1 MPIAVYPALVTGEL
15 AQGYRA
21 QLVDFPDAVA
31 TATGLAELLLTA
43 RQRLLS
49 ALTALEREGAEWP
62 SPSPVETLGERLQAA
77 RAVLMLVDVQV
88 EETPVR
94 VNISIG
100 DRLLR
105 RLDQAAEAQS
115 TSRSGYIAAAV
126 RERLG
131 DTAAN
136 PGGGAGPEA
145 RGSQRL
151 FEEVAEVGRRVNDAL
166 GPESVFGRAVSEL
179 DARALEG
186 LRVLADNVASAV
198 KRRPGRPTADERE
211 DGAERKP

>member
-1 MPIAVYPALVTGEL
+1 MPVAVYPALVTGDL
-15 AQGYRA
+15 AQGYQA
-21 QLVDFPDAVA
+21 ELVDFHDAAVA
-31 TATGLAELLLTA
+31 AASPAELLQAA
-43 RQRLLS
+43 RQRLLAALS
-49 ALTALEREGAEWP
+49 ALEHEGGDWPAPSSVEALKER
-62 SPSPVETLGERLQAA
+62 SQAA
-77 RAVLMLVDVQV
+77 GAVLMLVDVQV

-115 TSRSGYIAAAV
+115 MSRSGYIAAAA
-126 RERLG
+126 RARLG
-131 DTAAN
+131 DA
-136 PGGGAGPEA
+136 PGASEAGPGAEP

-166 GPESVFGRAVSEL
+166 GPDSAFGRAVSEL
-179 DARALEG
+179 DTRALEG

-198 KRRPGRPTADERE
+198 KRRPGRAPGERE
-211 DGAERKP
+211 DGPDHTP